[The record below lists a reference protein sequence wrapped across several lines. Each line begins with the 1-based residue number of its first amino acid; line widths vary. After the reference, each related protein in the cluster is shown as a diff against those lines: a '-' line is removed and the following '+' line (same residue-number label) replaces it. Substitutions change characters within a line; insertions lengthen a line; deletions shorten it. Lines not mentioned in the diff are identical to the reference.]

1 MEEKQ
6 RPVAAKCGSF
16 SIEEILST
24 SSYDNANVNCYQLS
38 SLEIGSAE
46 SEASSVIHKGQGTV
60 NIDKKRRFVQGNKK
74 ILPEIDSKLLWSVLI
89 FCGVNG
95 SVTLLLSAW
104 EIFLHVTFQ
113 RLSNDSKY

>member
-24 SSYDNANVNCYQLS
+24 SSYDAANVNCYQLS
-38 SLEIGSAE
+38 SLKIGSE
-46 SEASSVIHKGQGTV
+46 SEASSVIHKGQGKV

-74 ILPEIDSKLLWSVLI
+74 ILAEIDSKLL
-89 FCGVNG
+89 
-95 SVTLLLSAW
+95 
-104 EIFLHVTFQ
+104 
-113 RLSNDSKY
+113 